1 MPYIEVADGARIYYR
16 VSGPAGAEPLVLIMG
31 LGWDMTGW
39 QLLMPHLR
47 DYRVLRLDNRG
58 TGRSDKP
65 DRPYSIRQMALD
77 VIRCMNAAGIES
89 AHVYGAS
96 LGSMIA
102 QELALSYPARV
113 RSLILGCP
121 SPGAIAFPGSPGI
134 LRVILSREELS
145 EEESFRR
152 ATPYLYGTS
161 LTERPEAI
169 EEVMR
174 RRIASRADPVGVRRQ
189 LEAVLRWSSLR
200 RLRGLRVPTIVMHG
214 DHDRLIPIVQRPP
227 HRRPGPGR
235 PAPRHQGAG
244 HVYGTDAPEE
254 HLATLLAGWSCRG
267 ASSWTRPAKL
277 SPGTTGSTRWL
288 GRAGSWKRRL
298 RWGRMRS
305 TSAEVCPVPG
315 LRS

>member
-1 MPYIEVADGARIYYR
+1 MATIEAADGARIHYR
-16 VSGPAGAEPLVLIMG
+16 VSGRADGEPLVLIMG

-77 VIRCMNAAGIES
+77 VVRCMNVAGIES
-89 AHVYGAS
+89 AHVYGVS

-102 QELALSYPARV
+102 QELAISYPARV
-113 RSLILGCP
+113 RSLVLGCP

-134 LRVILSREELS
+134 LRVVLSRQELS
-145 EEESFRR
+145 EEESFWR
-152 ATPYLYGTS
+152 ATPYLYGRA

-200 RLRGLRVPTIVMHG
+200 RLRHVQVPTLVIHG
-214 DHDRLIPIVQRPP
+214 DKDRLIPASNGRLIARLI
-227 HRRPGPGR
+227 PGARLHILRGP
-235 PAPRHQGAG
+235 G
-244 HVYGTDAPEE
+244 HVYGSDAPEE
-254 HLATLLAGWSCRG
+254 HLQLLLGWLSERAAERLLA
-267 ASSWTRPAKL
+267 
-277 SPGTTGSTRWL
+277 TG
-288 GRAGSWKRRL
+288 
-298 RWGRMRS
+298 
-305 TSAEVCPVPG
+305 
-315 LRS
+315 

>member
-1 MPYIEVADGARIYYR
+1 MASIEAPDGARIHYR
-16 VSGPAGAEPLVLIMG
+16 LSGRAGAEPLVLIMG

-39 QLLMPHLR
+39 ELLMPHLR

-65 DRPYSIRQMALD
+65 DRPYSIGQMALD
-77 VIRCMNAAGIES
+77 VVRCMNAAGMES
-89 AHVYGAS
+89 AHVYGVS

-102 QELALSYPARV
+102 QELAISYPARV
-113 RSLILGCP
+113 QSLILGCP

-189 LEAVLRWSSLR
+189 LESVVRWSSLR
-200 RLRGLRVPTIVMHG
+200 RLRHLQVPTLVIHG
-214 DHDRLIPIVQRPP
+214 DKDRLIPASNGRLIARLV
-227 HRRPGPGR
+227 PGAR
-235 PAPRHQGAG
+235 LRILRGAG

-254 HLATLLAGWSCRG
+254 HLEILRDWLAERVAERLQATG
-267 ASSWTRPAKL
+267 
-277 SPGTTGSTRWL
+277 
-288 GRAGSWKRRL
+288 
-298 RWGRMRS
+298 
-305 TSAEVCPVPG
+305 
-315 LRS
+315 

>member
-1 MPYIEVADGARIYYR
+1 MAYIEAPDGARIYYR
-16 VSGPAGAEPLVLIMG
+16 ASGPAGAEPLVLIMG

-65 DRPYSIRQMALD
+65 DRSYSIRQMALD
-77 VIRCMNAAGIES
+77 VVRCMNAADMAS

-102 QELALSYPARV
+102 QELAISYPARV
-113 RSLILGCP
+113 RSLVLGCP

-134 LRVILSREELS
+134 LRVVLNREERS
-145 EEESFRR
+145 EEDSFWRS
-152 ATPYLYGTS
+152 APYLYGRA

-174 RRIASRADPVGVRRQ
+174 RRLASRADPVGVRRQ

-200 RLRGLRVPTIVMHG
+200 RLRKVRVPTLVIHG
-214 DHDRLIPIVQRPP
+214 DKDRLIPASNGRLIARLV
-227 HRRPGPGR
+227 PGAR
-235 PAPRHQGAG
+235 LRILRGAG

-254 HLATLLAGWSCRG
+254 HLELLLDWLQEQVAERLE
-267 ASSWTRPAKL
+267 R
-277 SPGTTGSTRWL
+277 TG
-288 GRAGSWKRRL
+288 
-298 RWGRMRS
+298 
-305 TSAEVCPVPG
+305 
-315 LRS
+315 

>member
-16 VSGPAGAEPLVLIMG
+16 LSGPVGAEPVVLVMG

-47 DYRVLRLDNRG
+47 NYRVLRLDNRG

-77 VIRCMNAAGIES
+77 VVRCMNAAGMES

-102 QELALSYPARV
+102 QELAISYPARV
-113 RSLILGCP
+113 RSLVLGCP

-134 LRVILSREELS
+134 LRVILSRDDVS
-145 EEESFRR
+145 PEESYWR
-152 ATPYLYGTS
+152 ATPYLYGRA

-169 EEVMR
+169 EEVMQ

-200 RLRGLRVPTIVMHG
+200 RLRNVRSPTLVIHG
-214 DHDRLIPIVQRPP
+214 ARDRLIPANNGRLIARLI
-227 HRRPGPGR
+227 PGAR
-235 PAPRHQGAG
+235 LHIIKGAG

-254 HLATLLAGWSCRG
+254 HLQLLLGWLEERVAEQLEAAG
-267 ASSWTRPAKL
+267 
-277 SPGTTGSTRWL
+277 
-288 GRAGSWKRRL
+288 
-298 RWGRMRS
+298 
-305 TSAEVCPVPG
+305 
-315 LRS
+315 